1 MEVGECQQFRKPSA
15 ILLEVFTSLS
25 TVTREFLEHPL
36 KPPIRAH
43 PPAVLRGGGGVAA
56 EIKTGYATLS
66 RNYKGKVLTLTG

>member
-1 MEVGECQQFRKPSA
+1 MNVNNFENRPPSCLKFSP
-15 ILLEVFTSLS
+15 ILS
-25 TVTREFLEHPL
+25 TETREFLEHPL

-66 RNYKGKVLTLTG
+66 RNKYSRKQWVKL